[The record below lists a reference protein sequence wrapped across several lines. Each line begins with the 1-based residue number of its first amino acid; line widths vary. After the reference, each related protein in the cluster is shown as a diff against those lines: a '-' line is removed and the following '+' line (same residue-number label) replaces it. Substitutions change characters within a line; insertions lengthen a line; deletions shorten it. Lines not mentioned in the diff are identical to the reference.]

1 MKFEIVQEMIET
13 RLEIAKKE
21 QNTTEVS
28 FLWELLKMSEELKG
42 RKEREKNG

>member
-28 FLWELLKMSEELKG
+28 FLWELYQMAEELKSL
-42 RKEREKNG
+42 KEREDK